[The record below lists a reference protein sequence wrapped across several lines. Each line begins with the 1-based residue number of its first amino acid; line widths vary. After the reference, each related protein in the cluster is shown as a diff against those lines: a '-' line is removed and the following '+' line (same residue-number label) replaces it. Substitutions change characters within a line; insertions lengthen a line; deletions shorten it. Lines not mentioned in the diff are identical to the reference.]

1 MPVSDNTLSSAG
13 ISTGAA
19 ADVVPGGFGLYVHW
33 PFCVSKCPYCDFNSH
48 VAEAADDAAWQRNLL
63 VELNHYG
70 IKTKGRRLD
79 SVFFGGGTPS
89 LMPPEIVAALLD
101 RLTEYWALSPDLEIT
116 LEANPSSV
124 EAQKFA
130 DFRAAGVNRV
140 SVGIQSFDDAA
151 LKFLGRAH
159 SSEEALQAITVAEQT
174 FDRVSF
180 DLIYAL
186 PGQTREAWTSELAA
200 ALARGTRHLSLYQL
214 TIEKGTPFY
223 SAHRNGTFELPDED
237 LAADLYDI
245 TAKMTEKAGMP
256 AYEVSNY
263 AQTGQESRHNLVYW
277 RGGDYV
283 GIGPG
288 AHGRLTLP
296 DGRFRTEQVPSPAGW
311 LNAVA
316 ADGHATRVFADMPVA
331 ERADEL
337 LMMGL
342 RLTDGID
349 RALYALI
356 LGVPLDDRLDMER
369 VATLADGGLIVADTR
384 GLRATAA
391 GIQRLNAVIA
401 AIAV

>member
-1 MPVSDNTLSSAG
+1 M
-13 ISTGAA
+13 
-19 ADVVPGGFGLYVHW
+19 PGGFGLYVHW

-48 VAEAADDAAWQRNLL
+48 VADAVDDTAWRHNLL
-63 VELNHYG
+63 AELDHYG

-89 LMPPEIVAALLD
+89 LMPPDIVAALLD
-101 RLTEYWALSPDLEIT
+101 RLTEYWALSPDLEVT

-151 LKFLGRAH
+151 LRFLGRAH
-159 SSEEALQAITVAEQT
+159 SSDEALQAITVAERT

-186 PGQTREAWTSELAA
+186 PGQTRAAWTSELSS
-200 ALARGTRHLSLYQL
+200 ALARGTSHLSLYQL

-223 SAHRNGTFELPDED
+223 SAHRNGVFALPDED

-245 TAKMTEKAGMP
+245 TAEMTAKAGMP

-277 RGGDYV
+277 RGGDYI

-296 DGRFRTEQVPSPAGW
+296 HGRYRTEQAPSPAGW
-311 LNAVA
+311 LTAVA

-349 RALYALI
+349 RALYAQI
-356 LGVPLDDRLDMER
+356 LGVPLDDRLDIGR
-369 VATLADGGLIVADTR
+369 VAALADAGLIVADGR

-391 GIQRLNAVIA
+391 GMQRLNAVIA
-401 AIAV
+401 AIAA

>member
-1 MPVSDNTLSSAG
+1 
-13 ISTGAA
+13 
-19 ADVVPGGFGLYVHW
+19 VPGGFGLYVHW

-48 VAEAADDAAWQRNLL
+48 VADTVDAAVWRLNLL
-63 VELNHYG
+63 AELDHYG
-70 IKTKGRRLD
+70 NKTKRRQLD

-89 LMPPEIVAALLD
+89 LMPPEIAAALLD
-101 RLTEYWALSPDLEIT
+101 RIGDYWDIPDDLEIT

-140 SVGIQSFDDAA
+140 SIGIQSFDDAA
-151 LKFLGRAH
+151 LTFLGRAH
-159 SSEEALQAITVAEQT
+159 SSAEAFDAITIAERS
-174 FDRVSF
+174 FKRVSLDF
-180 DLIYAL
+180 IYAL
-186 PGQTREAWTSELAA
+186 PGQSLTAWRAELQA
-200 ALARGTRHLSLYQL
+200 ALARGTGHLSLYQL

-223 SAHRNGTFELPDED
+223 ADHRNGAFSLPDDD
-237 LAADLYDI
+237 LAAHLYEL
-245 TAKMTEKAGMP
+245 TAEMTSKAGLP

-263 AQTGQESRHNLVYW
+263 AQNGQESRHNLVYW

-288 AHGRLTLP
+288 AHGRLTLV
-296 DGRFRTEQVPSPAGW
+296 DGCRRTEQIPSPAGW
-311 LNAVA
+311 LAAVTT
-316 ADGHATRVFADMPVA
+316 DGHATRVLADNPPA
-331 ERADEL
+331 DRADEL

-349 RALYALI
+349 RALFERITGA
-356 LGVPLDDRLDMER
+356 PLDRSLD
-369 VATLADGGLIVADTR
+369 LAKVSALTEAGLIEADAR

-401 AIAV
+401 TIAA